1 MLQDQH
7 IQTED
12 PMQKMWAFFLYY
24 QNEPNVKKLLYD
36 TYIALPAVEGENQA
50 VRLAF
55 ENTHKFIY
63 FLKQGVA
70 YFKSAQQSE
79 LIVRPLLLYYGV
91 TSLMK
96 AIILLNDPFY
106 PRTTSVLQ
114 HGLTTRKK
122 KKLHYQLF
130 LDEIKVQRDGLLPL
144 FTELILK
151 KPIKIHSKYKVGA
164 LFGMIPELQDSI
176 SLESGERT
184 LLPVHIRMHQIQ
196 QQHKEEYKG
205 SLGTQI
211 WELAF
216 DQGSLNQTEYSFKGL
231 VDLFMDGLSLDETVL
246 KADQHKLAI
255 YFQSDNPDFS
265 PGQHAQLFRNSHGDY
280 FFYAKQP
287 LPVADELVVFNM
299 LSYLLGML
307 CRYDTELWG
316 ELVFSFSSSDTYL
329 IEEFL
334 QLTLRK
340 FPNLI
345 LNQIYRQFLIFIP

>member
-7 IQTED
+7 IKTEE
-12 PMQKMWAFFLYY
+12 PMQKMWTLFLYY
-24 QNEPNVKKLLYD
+24 QNEPSVKKLLYD
-36 TYIALPAVEGENQA
+36 TYIALPTVEGENQA

-55 ENTHKFIY
+55 ENTPKFIY

-70 YFKSAQQSE
+70 YFKSAKQSE
-79 LIVRPLLLYYGV
+79 FIVRPLLLYYGV

-96 AIILLNDPFY
+96 AIILLNDPLY

-151 KPIKIHSKYKVGA
+151 KPIKIHSKYKVGE
-164 LFGMIPELQDSI
+164 LFGMIPELQDSF
-176 SLESGERT
+176 SLETGERT
-184 LLPVHIRMHQIQ
+184 LLPVHIRTHQIQ
-196 QQHKEEYKG
+196 QLDKEENN
-205 SLGTQI
+205 GTQI

-216 DQGSLNQTEYSFKGL
+216 DQDTLNQTKYSFKGL
-231 VDLFMDGLSLDETVL
+231 VDLFMDGLSLDESMI
-246 KADQHKLAI
+246 KADQRKLTL
-255 YFQSDNPDFS
+255 YFQSDNPEFS
-265 PGQHAQLFRNSHGDY
+265 PSQHVQLFRNSHGDY
-280 FFYAKQP
+280 FFYAKQA
-287 LPVADELVVFNM
+287 LHVADELVVFNM

-340 FPNLI
+340 LPNLI